1 MPIEPI
7 STPTLVFSGLALVA
21 LLAALGAITLRNLV
35 HCGLCLA
42 VVLASLAAVYLQL
55 GAQFIGLAQ
64 VLIYIGAVA
73 VLILFTVLLTRGREP
88 EDSPIFSCGGWVGA
102 STALALFVVLVAAIL
117 SFPGGD
123 PSPPPANIAVRQIGE
138 SLMGRFVVPLQIA
151 GLLLTAAL
159 IGAAVIALPRH
170 TARGVKSSADTN
182 QSFPLN

>member
-1 MPIEPI
+1 M
-7 STPTLVFSGLALVA
+7 A

-102 STALALFVVLVAAIL
+102 STAGALLASCGGESGVFQAGTL
-117 SFPGGD
+117 SA
-123 PSPPPANIAVRQIGE
+123 PANIA
-138 SLMGRFVVPLQIA
+138 
-151 GLLLTAAL
+151 
-159 IGAAVIALPRH
+159 GAR
-170 TARGVKSSADTN
+170 SAKA
-182 QSFPLN
+182 